1 MKTEFVFTA
10 VFHYLCI
17 VYLIH
22 LLSVGRLTGKVRTL
36 TEELVEKKKTLSAE
50 AEEHKAKRNE
60 LNAQASQFAKERNE
74 LNMATRQYVEEA
86 QKNKD
91 LRDQANRDVQSLKEK
106 RNELNDKANAL
117 HIEVEALRGTQGGAA
132 APSPA
137 APHEKR
143 PSAREIL
150 RQIDQLEEK
159 QQTEPMS
166 KEKENEIVDKIK
178 QLKIDLKDQ
187 EVEHE
192 QNKEVR
198 SRLIEAREYR
208 KQASAIHAEVTEKA
222 ELAQKH
228 HDLMVECYRKAD
240 KSREGADVKHKQFV
254 ETQEAADVEHKK
266 FIECQKQLRDYEKV
280 INGMRTKQKKVKTV
294 KENKSARKE
303 AESIFN
309 AFKSGEKLTTE
320 DLLKLQCSKLI

>member
-1 MKTEFVFTA
+1 MFLQPYFIICA
-10 VFHYLCI
+10 SFI
-17 VYLIH
+17 PMH

-132 APSPA
+132 PAPSSA
-137 APHEKR
+137 APHEKK

-280 INGMRTKQKKVKTV
+280 INGMRTKQKKVKVV

-320 DLLKLQCSKLI
+320 DLLKLQRSKLI